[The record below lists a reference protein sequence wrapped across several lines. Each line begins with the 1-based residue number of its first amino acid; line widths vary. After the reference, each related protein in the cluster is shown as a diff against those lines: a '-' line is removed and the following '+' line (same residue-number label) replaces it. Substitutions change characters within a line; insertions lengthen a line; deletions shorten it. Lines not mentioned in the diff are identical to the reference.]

1 MNNKYSLLVIIASML
16 SFHAEAGGYAGI
28 NLGINAVKVQKDL
41 RYPLEEETPTTAHF
55 DNAYTNFHGQLLTGY
70 ELFLKPRF
78 SVALEADAEL
88 FTGASHY
95 KINNWF
101 FTQNVATKEQFQYGF
116 SFFLL
121 PAYQLNE
128 SVRLFV
134 GPGVSPSYF
143 VVKSEA
149 TAGNIGVSGSF
160 NQWLTGGGLKAGAI
174 ARLNSNVDLVLSYQF
189 MQYNSIKRTRI
200 EPVSDDTLQGSYKPN
215 VNSVLL
221 GLRYN
226 FSENKPV
233 QNK

>member
-1 MNNKYSLLVIIASML
+1 MNNKYSLLIIIASML
-16 SFHAEAGGYAGI
+16 SFDAEAGGYVGI

-41 RYPLEEETPTTAHF
+41 TYPLEEETPTTSHF
-55 DNAYTNFHGQLLTGY
+55 NNAYTNFHGQLLAGY
-70 ELFLKPRF
+70 ELPIKPRF

-101 FTQNVATKEQFQYGF
+101 FTQNVSTKEQLQYGF

-121 PAYQLNE
+121 PAYQINE

-143 VVKSEA
+143 VVKSEE
-149 TAGNIGVSGSF
+149 TAGNVGVSGDIH
-160 NQWLTGGGLKAGAI
+160 QWLTGGGLKAGAI
-174 ARLNSNVDLVLSYQF
+174 TRLNNNLDLVFTYQF
-189 MQYNSIKRTRI
+189 MQYNSVKRTHI
-200 EPVSDDTLQGSYKPN
+200 EPVSDDSLRGSYKPN
-215 VNSVLL
+215 VNSVLV

-226 FSENKPV
+226 FTEVRPAQYK
-233 QNK
+233 

>member
-1 MNNKYSLLVIIASML
+1 MNNKYSLLIIIASL
-16 SFHAEAGGYAGI
+16 FSLHAEAGGYTGA

-41 RYPLEEETPTTAHF
+41 RYPLEEETPTTAYF
-55 DNAYTNFHGQLLTGY
+55 NNAYTNFHGQLFAGY
-70 ELFLKPRF
+70 ELFLQSRF

-95 KINNWF
+95 RINNWF
-101 FTQNVATKEQFQYGF
+101 FTQNVSTKEQFQYGF

-121 PAYQLNE
+121 PAYQINE

-134 GPGVSPSYF
+134 GPGVAPSYF
-143 VVKSEA
+143 VVKSEE

-174 ARLNSNVDLVLSYQF
+174 TRLNSSLDLVLSYQF
-189 MQYNSIKRTRI
+189 MQYNSMKRTRI
-200 EPVSDDTLQGSYKPN
+200 EPISGDTLQGHYKPN
-215 VNSVLL
+215 VNSVLV

-226 FSENKPV
+226 FADAKPI
-233 QNK
+233 QYK